1 MLTEGVLVGS
11 TPPALGGLPS
21 GFDNVGLVVGR
32 CVNRGGVGLAVGLE
46 NEVCGVS
53 SGFNNVGFVVISV
66 VGEGVG

>member
-21 GFDNVGLVVGR
+21 GFDNVGLVVVGR

-46 NEVCGVS
+46 NEVCGV
-53 SGFNNVGFVVISV
+53 FVVVSV
-66 VGEGVG
+66 VGGGVG